1 MKDTGLPRK
10 REINFL
16 KDRNDKNSISKYIMR
31 TILAIMIFLLPLGI
45 AAQRH
50 ANNWLFGEKA
60 GITFN
65 DCSIRSIPESRMNT
79 LEGVASYS
87 DSKGNLIL
95 YTDGVNA
102 FNSQHEEIE
111 NGAGLKG
118 HHSATQSAIILPDPQ
133 AKDQYY
139 IFTVS
144 AATVNNGFRYSIVDM
159 SWNEGKGKVI
169 EKNVEI
175 NESAT
180 EKLIAVRHK
189 NKKDTWIIMHKWES
203 DEFLAYLLTDSG
215 LSDTPV
221 VSNVGTYHGGE
232 EVNKFGYM
240 KVSPD
245 GSKLALAIQF
255 MNLIEIFDFDN
266 ETGKVS
272 NPLMLTTE
280 RLDNVYGVE
289 FSPNGRLL
297 YVGLRRENGEIFQL
311 DLRYEDDLSLLES
324 MKKIGEYKHEY
335 GGIQIAPNGKIYVAL
350 NDTNLVAVI
359 QDPNTP
365 GFGCHYLADGIKL
378 QDSKSMLGL
387 PTFVHPYFN
396 LCLQAPKVVC
406 EYDDVQLS
414 CNDIDWYETSYRWV
428 SPTGREINQRDALFE
443 RVVHDESGFFKLY
456 VTVHDVEF
464 VDSVFVEV
472 LPAPET
478 EIDPE
483 GSTIFCD
490 GQSLLLNAYPKG
502 DNYQYQWS
510 TGATT
515 DTIWVNSTGTY
526 ILAVEN
532 EHGCYASDTIETTVT
547 PNLDVHI
554 DPADTVRICEGDNV
568 VLMATPAGDEFTY
581 KWSNGETRK
590 NNNVD
595 QEGSYWVEVVN
606 EIGCSG
612 RDTVFV
618 DVIEKP
624 AAEIIPDGPVAFCE
638 GDSVGLSARP
648 GGNSYEYLWSNGSTA
663 KEITV
668 YNEGE
673 YTLEVTDQYGCTGY
687 DTITVSFVPPPDTR
701 IELTGT
707 NPFCPGDSVL
717 LEANPQDEDF
727 VYTWSTGDQN
737 ESIIA
742 RAAGEYILTIT
753 NASGCSASDT
763 LNLETFPQSYV
774 NIIAQ
779 PGTRICRGDEVILS
793 ADIQFPEYKWS
804 TGENSESIM
813 VKEEGIYI
821 LTVTDEY
828 GCNVSDT
835 IRIEYMQPAIEG
847 IEDLVYDKTLTG
859 NISSKTITLTNTGQ
873 EDLNI
878 SNAYALYSP
887 IEFIVDPSEQL
898 PYLLEIGESMDI
910 TIDFSPLS
918 IKEYSDSLVIE
929 INSPCDFRLT
939 SSLKGIG
946 VGKSI
951 IFIPE
956 IESRVGD
963 IYDIDLVAHL
973 NVEGEEA
980 RDLTFNAKMRFN
992 SSALYVLNNNIG
1004 LQNKYNDGG
1013 DLVLEFS
1020 GNVDLLDHQ
1029 EKVIASVRCQAML
1042 YDNKSIPLIIEDF
1055 EWEQGVLGIETID
1068 GVWETLPVCIEDIRQ
1083 IEPFEFEISANPN
1096 PVRNISTI
1104 NIDPQI
1110 NCSADIILYNSHGRK
1125 IIDKKIQLIED
1136 KRKEIEIDLSQKSN
1150 GVYFYLIR
1158 MNDRTYTLPIIKI
1171 D

>member
-1 MKDTGLPRK
+1 ML
-10 REINFL
+10 F
-16 KDRNDKNSISKYIMR
+16 
-31 TILAIMIFLLPLGI
+31 FLPLTI
-45 AAQRH
+45 TAQRH

-65 DCSIRSIPESRMNT
+65 DCSIRPIPESRMNT

-102 FNSQHEEIE
+102 FNSLHEEIE

-118 HHSATQSAIILPDPQ
+118 HHSATQSAIILPNPQ
-133 AKDQYY
+133 AEDQYY

-159 SWNEGKGKVI
+159 TWNEGRGKVI
-169 EKNVEI
+169 EKNIEI

-203 DEFLAYLLTDSG
+203 NEFLAYLLTDNG
-215 LSDTPV
+215 LSDSPV
-221 VSNVGTYHGGE
+221 VSAAGTYHGGE

-297 YVGLRRENGEIFQL
+297 YVGLRRENGELFQL

-324 MKKIGEYKHEY
+324 MIKIGEYKHEY

-359 QDPNTP
+359 QDPNTA

-387 PTFVHPYFN
+387 PTFLHPYFN

-406 EYDDVQLS
+406 EYDNVQLS
-414 CNDIDWYETSYRWV
+414 CNKIDWYETSYLWV
-428 SPTGREINQRDALFE
+428 TPAGREINEREALFE
-443 RVVHDESGFFKLY
+443 RVVHEESGFFKLY
-456 VTVHDVEF
+456 VTVHGVEF

-478 EIDPE
+478 KIDPE

-510 TGATT
+510 TGATE

-526 ILAVEN
+526 ILTVEN
-532 EHGCYASDTIETTVT
+532 EHGCFASDTIETTVT

-595 QEGSYWVEVVN
+595 QEGIYWVEVVN

-624 AAEIIPDGPVAFCE
+624 AAEIVPDGPVAFCE
-638 GDSVGLSARP
+638 GDSVRFSARP
-648 GGNSYEYLWSNGSTA
+648 EGNFYDYLWSNGSTA
-663 KEITV
+663 EEITV

-673 YTLEVTDQYGCTGY
+673 YTLEVTDQYGCKGY

-701 IELTGT
+701 IELIGT
-707 NPFCPGDSVL
+707 NPFCPGDSVIL
-717 LEANPQDEDF
+717 QANPREDG
-727 VYTWSTGDQN
+727 YAYSWSTGEDT
-737 ESIIA
+737 ESIIVSD
-742 RAAGEYILTIT
+742 GGDYILTISNPT
-753 NASGCSASDT
+753 GCSANDT
-763 LNLETFPQSYV
+763 ISLETFPQSYV
-774 NIIAQ
+774 SIIAQ
-779 PGTRICRGDEVILS
+779 PGNRICKGDEAFLS
-793 ADIQFPEYKWS
+793 ADIEFPEYKWS
-804 TGENSESIM
+804 TGETSRSIS
-813 VKEEGIYI
+813 VVDEGIYI

-828 GCNVSDT
+828 GCKVSDS
-835 IRIEYMQPAIEG
+835 IQIEYMQPAIEG
-847 IEDLVYDKTLTG
+847 IEDLIYDKTLTG

-878 SNAYALYSP
+878 SNAYALFAP
-887 IEFIVDPSEQL
+887 GEFIVESSEQL
-898 PYLLEIGESMDI
+898 PYLLKIGESIDL
-910 TIDFSPLS
+910 TINFSPLS
-918 IKEYSDSLVIE
+918 IIEYSDSLVIE
-929 INSPCDFRLT
+929 IDSPCDFRLT
-939 SSLKGIG
+939 SSLSGIG

-951 IFIPE
+951 VLIPD
-956 IESRVGD
+956 IESSVGEV
-963 IYDIDLVAHL
+963 YDIELVAHL

-980 RDLTFNAKMRFN
+980 RDLAFNAKMRFN
-992 SSALYVLNNNIG
+992 SQALYIMNNNSG
-1004 LQNKYNDGG
+1004 LQKSYTDG
-1013 DLVLEFS
+1013 DEVVLEFS

-1029 EKVIASVRCQAML
+1029 EKVIASVQCRAML
-1042 YDNKSIPLIIEDF
+1042 HQNKSIPLIIEEF
-1055 EWEQGVLGIETID
+1055 EWEQGILGIETVD
-1068 GVWETLPVCIEDIRQ
+1068 GVWETLPVCIEDIRH
-1083 IEPFEFEISANPN
+1083 IEPLDMEISANPN
-1096 PVRNISTI
+1096 PVHDISIVT
-1104 NIDPQI
+1104 IDPPNNSI
-1110 NCSADIILYNSHGRK
+1110 AEIILYNSHGKK
-1125 IIDKKIQLIED
+1125 IIDKKVQLNEDERRSIETD
-1136 KRKEIEIDLSQKSN
+1136 ISRMSN

-1158 MNDRTYTLPIIKI
+1158 MNGRTYTLPILKI